1 MTNYLTLTKTEET
14 DKVGFAMS
22 YITSDALDWYM
33 ANQTTLATGTFGEFK
48 TLLRDHFVPQNYKST
63 TYSQYKVL
71 KQGSLSVSEYSGKM
85 KSLADQIP
93 ELITPATR
101 DIDFVEGLFHDIKR
115 FIVSQPPVKNET
127 WMELV
132 GRALRLEETLPRG
145 YQHASNRSPPMSSG
159 PRRGPP
165 QFTQSDRSGNTDRAG
180 HSDRSSNWR
189 QKSTTAAPSASTT
202 PAPSAP
208 LEPLSESDRKFLIKH
223 KGCFRCRKT
232 FIKHTWR
239 TCDPEENA
247 TVENSGLT
255 KEVKQE
261 VNFISEADYQ
271 AEYQCEDSE
280 QCQVVPPIVLPI
292 QLDDQITTRGLL
304 DCGSTSDF
312 LSQRLVNRNP
322 TAL

>member
-1 MTNYLTLTKTEET
+1 MAKPMKPSEFDGKTRDARIVDTWLLRMTNYLTLTKTEET

-22 YITSDALDWYM
+22 YLTSDALDWYM

-93 ELITPATR
+93 ELVTPATR

-127 WMELV
+127 WTELV

-165 QFTQSDRSGNTDRAG
+165 QFTQSDRS
-180 HSDRSSNWR
+180 
-189 QKSTTAAPSASTT
+189 
-202 PAPSAP
+202 
-208 LEPLSESDRKFLIKH
+208 
-223 KGCFRCRKT
+223 
-232 FIKHTWR
+232 
-239 TCDPEENA
+239 
-247 TVENSGLT
+247 
-255 KEVKQE
+255 
-261 VNFISEADYQ
+261 
-271 AEYQCEDSE
+271 
-280 QCQVVPPIVLPI
+280 
-292 QLDDQITTRGLL
+292 
-304 DCGSTSDF
+304 
-312 LSQRLVNRNP
+312 
-322 TAL
+322 